1 MVKDVYDKAI
11 PFAPVALVLAG
22 WGCFIGG
29 LIVKNAIVKSI
40 LMAAAR
46 VLP

>member
-1 MVKDVYDKAI
+1 MVKNVFNKVI
-11 PFAPVALVLAG
+11 SLAPVALVVTG

-29 LIVKNAIVKSI
+29 LIADNAILKGI